1 MENKAED
8 EICKKWKQEAKEK
21 ADREEE
27 AAQRPKKRLRSI
39 GYRNDVEDEICDL
52 RIKPFLEGTIDRSRS
67 TVKTKVTTGRLRRA
81 AGAQAKSKITELT
94 EDGEEVVESN

>member
-39 GYRNDVEDEICDL
+39 GYRNHVEVGICDL
-52 RIKPFLEGTIDRSRS
+52 GLKPLFDGTIDRSRS
-67 TVKTKVTTGRLRRA
+67 TVKAKVGTGRTCRA
-81 AGAQAKSKITELT
+81 AGTQAKSKITELT
-94 EDGEEVVESN
+94 EDGENVVELD